1 MLDKGRGGL
10 DVLLYVSAERHCERL
25 YSAADAQHRQLT
37 VEGVACQKQ
46 FGQVAFVVDIVQL
59 WHGLFARP
67 ERVEVASA
75 AQDDCVERVECAEQ
89 HVVVGHWRD
98 EYGRASGADYLLVV
112 HFAQR
117 CVDAFVVGC
126 DAYDGSVGV

>member
-1 MLDKGRGGL
+1 MLDKGGGGL
-10 DVLLYVSAERHCERL
+10 YVLLYVSAERHGERL
-25 YSAADAQHRQLT
+25 NSATDAQHRQLA
-37 VEGVACQKQ
+37 VEGVACQQQ

-75 AQDDCVERVECAEQ
+75 AQNDSVERVEGAEQ
-89 HVVVGHWRD
+89 HVVVSHWRD

-126 DAYDGSVGV
+126 DAYEWSVGV